1 MTETKQEEKLLLLIN
16 GHRRDMPV
24 SYSDWI
30 DWKKALPE
38 GIAFFPRK
46 TSWFSLIV
54 SSFFSAVILWFVA
67 FTNYYTTSAI
77 LRGESMSFLSLAT
90 WIGFTLLA
98 LFYGTA
104 SLLRLRS
111 EIGVLYSQSKGQLR
125 HGLYLGPDSL
135 LIWLPT
141 DRCHLVPRK
150 LLKSVKRE
158 SSRLNYNGS
167 LSIIKLIFDDDLA
180 EGIEKHFGLV
190 AFPDHYLEEPA
201 DEVIHC
207 IHNWIDSYDGSK
219 YV

>member
-1 MTETKQEEKLLLLIN
+1 MVEKEQEEKLLLLIN
-16 GHRRDMPV
+16 GHRREVPGG
-24 SYSDWI
+24 YSDWI

-38 GIAFFPRK
+38 GIVFFLRK
-46 TSWFSLIV
+46 TSWFSLLV
-54 SSFFSAVILWFVA
+54 SSFFSAVILWFIA
-67 FTNYYTTSAI
+67 FTNYYTIVAI
-77 LRGESMSFLSLAT
+77 LRGESMSLLSLAT

-98 LFYGTA
+98 LLYGLA

-111 EIGVLYSQSKGQLR
+111 EISVLYAQSKRRLR

-150 LLKSVKRE
+150 ILKSVNQE

-190 AFPDHYLEEPA
+190 AFPNHYLDEPT
-201 DEVIHC
+201 DEI
-207 IHNWIDSYDGSK
+207 IRRIQNWIDCYEGLK
-219 YV
+219 